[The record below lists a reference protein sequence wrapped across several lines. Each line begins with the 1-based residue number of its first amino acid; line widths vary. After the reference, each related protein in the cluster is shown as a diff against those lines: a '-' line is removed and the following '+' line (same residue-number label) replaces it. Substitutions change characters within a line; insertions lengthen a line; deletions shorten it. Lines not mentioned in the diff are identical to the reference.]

1 LRVRRA
7 DSRPVQGRQ
16 AQTICS
22 LSGERHSEEIVPR
35 LSYFYGIAIY
45 MYYREHLPPH
55 FHAIYGS
62 HDAEIAIRSRRVLR
76 GALPNRAL
84 ALVRKWAKLYEAELT
99 DAWLKAQSRER
110 LRPIAPLD

>member
-1 LRVRRA
+1 M
-7 DSRPVQGRQ
+7 
-16 AQTICS
+16 
-22 LSGERHSEEIVPR
+22 PR

-62 HDAEIAIRSRRVLR
+62 HDAEIAIRSRRVLK
-76 GALPNRAL
+76 GSLPNRAL
-84 ALVRKWAKLYEAELT
+84 SLVRKWARLHETELAEA
-99 DAWLKAQSRER
+99 WSRAQGREP